1 MISLGASINRRM
13 NKGTDMQLKVLV
25 TGKNRKVAMDI
36 CEHLETDRGY
46 VTIKCDPNKTTLF
59 DIMISEL
66 PKVVIICLGDESP
79 ATVQAYNVLR
89 AALKQGSIT
98 TIVITDEENEKLF
111 MKYTELD
118 RVLFFSRPIS
128 LYALYEKLSEIEKT
142 LDQEKENNLSTFREF
157 VNENKDGRF
166 KRKHILVV
174 DDDTE
179 QLIHIREQL
188 EEFYDVN
195 CVKNGEAAFRFLVNK
210 RPDLILLDYMMPVI
224 DGPEVLKKIWK
235 TKGWEDIPVIF
246 LTGVT
251 EKEKVLR
258 TLSELRPQGYLIKPS
273 KKSEL
278 VAKIIDVIG

>member
-1 MISLGASINRRM
+1 
-13 NKGTDMQLKVLV
+13 MQLKVLV
-25 TGKNRKVAMDI
+25 TGKNRKVATDI

-66 PKVVIICLGDESP
+66 PKVVIICLGDESS

-98 TIVITDEENEKLF
+98 TIVITDDENEKLF

-118 RVLFFSRPIS
+118 RVLFFSRPVS
-128 LYALYEKLSEIEKT
+128 LYALYEKLSEIEKA
-142 LDQEKENNLSTFREF
+142 LDQENENRSSFREF
-157 VNENKDGRF
+157 VNENKEGRF
-166 KRKHILVV
+166 RRKHILVV

-179 QLIHIREQL
+179 QLVHIKEQL
-188 EEFYDVN
+188 EEFYDVT

-224 DGPEVLKKIWK
+224 DGPEVLKKIWE

-258 TLSELRPQGYLIKPS
+258 TLSELRPQGYMIKPS